1 MMQLADH
8 EAIGERSV
16 IRDSGPDFPEGVAL
30 VVGGS
35 GGTGQVICERLAAA
49 GANVAIGYRH
59 HIEAAEAAA
68 ATVARHGVQAQLV
81 RIDVTDPQ
89 SLHDATAE
97 LVVAFGRLHTV
108 VVATGY
114 DIQMRMIHEVTPD
127 EWRRVIDNDVNGFF
141 NIIHATLPE
150 LRRQGGSY
158 VHIGSA
164 GVVKWPE
171 RDVLSVAPKGAI
183 QQLMKGIAREE
194 GGNGV
199 RANSIAI
206 GVIDAGIFHRLK
218 DTAFDAEWHRTVQQT
233 IALHRYGQP
242 EEVADLAVFLAS
254 ARGGYVT
261 GQTISCDGG
270 WNL

>member
-1 MMQLADH
+1 VSQQ
-8 EAIGERSV
+8 V
-16 IRDSGPDFPEGVAL
+16 NTDFPEGVAL

-35 GGTGQVICERLAAA
+35 GGTGQVICQRLAAA
-49 GANVAIGYRH
+49 GTNVAISYRNNL
-59 HIEAAEAAA
+59 EAAETAAKA
-68 ATVARHGVQAQLV
+68 ARAEGVDVELV
-81 RIDVTDPQ
+81 QIDVTQPDTI
-89 SLHDATAE
+89 TAAVTQ
-97 LVVAFGRLHTV
+97 LVARFGHLHTV

-141 NIIHATLPE
+141 NIVYATLPE
-150 LRRQGGSY
+150 LRKHGGSY

-218 DTAFDAEWHRTVQQT
+218 DTAFDAQWHETVQAT
-233 IALHRYGQP
+233 IALHRYGMP
-242 EEVADLAVFLAS
+242 EEVADTAVFLAS
-254 ARGGYVT
+254 RRAGYVT

>member
-1 MMQLADH
+1 M
-8 EAIGERSV
+8 IRSL
-16 IRDSGPDFPEGVAL
+16 GPDFPEGVAL
-30 VVGGS
+30 VLGGS

-49 GANVAIGYRH
+49 GANVAIAFRGNR
-59 HIEAAEAAA
+59 EGAEQAAAEAGS
-68 ATVARHGVQAQLV
+68 HGTEVVLHQ
-81 RIDVTDPQ
+81 IDVTRPD
-89 SLHDATAE
+89 SIGAAVAA
-97 LVVAFGRLHTV
+97 LVERFGRLHTV

-141 NIIHATLPE
+141 NVVHATLPE
-150 LRRQGGSY
+150 LRKHGGSY
-158 VHIGSA
+158 VHVGSA
-164 GVVKWPE
+164 GVVRWPE

-218 DTAFDAEWHRTVQQT
+218 DTAFDAEWHRTVQAT
-233 IALHRYGQP
+233 IALHRYGLP
-242 EEVADLAVFLAS
+242 EEVAETAVFLAS
-254 ARGGYVT
+254 RRAGYVT

>member
-1 MMQLADH
+1 M
-8 EAIGERSV
+8 
-16 IRDSGPDFPEGVAL
+16 IRPAGPAFPQGVAL

-49 GANVAIGYRH
+49 GANVAITYRNNRDG
-59 HIEAAEAAA
+59 AEAAA
-68 ATVARHGVQAQLV
+68 DDARSHGVSLELVQA
-81 RIDVTDPQ
+81 DVTDPA
-89 SLHDATAE
+89 SLRAAVAA
-97 LVVAFGRLHTV
+97 LVAKFGRLHTV
-108 VVATGY
+108 IVATGY
-114 DIQMRMIHEVTPD
+114 DIQMRKIHEVTPE
-127 EWRRVIDNDVNGFF
+127 EWRRVVDNDINGFF
-141 NIIHATLPE
+141 NVVHATLPE
-150 LRRQGGSY
+150 LRKHGGSY
-158 VHIGSA
+158 VHVGSA

-199 RANSIAI
+199 RANTIAI

-218 DTAFDAEWHRTVQQT
+218 DTAFDAEWHSQVQAT

-242 EEVADLAVFLAS
+242 EEVADTAVFLAS
-254 ARGGYVT
+254 GKAGYIT

>member
-1 MMQLADH
+1 MP
-8 EAIGERSV
+8 S
-16 IRDSGPDFPEGVAL
+16 STTKDFPEGIAL
-30 VVGGS
+30 VIGGS
-35 GGTGQVICERLAAA
+35 GGTGQVIAQRLAAA
-49 GANVAIGYRH
+49 GTAVAITYRNNK
-59 HIEAAEAAA
+59 EGAEAAA
-68 ATVARHGVQAQLV
+68 QAARAEGV
-81 RIDVTDPQ
+81 DV
-89 SLHDATAE
+89 E
-97 LVVAFGRLHTV
+97 LVQLDVAEPASIQAAVAKLVATYGHMHSV

-114 DIQMRMIHEVTPD
+114 DIKMRMIHEVTPE
-127 EWRRVIDNDVNGFF
+127 EWRDVVNNDVNGFF
-141 NIIHATLPE
+141 NIIHATLPH
-150 LRRQGGSY
+150 LREKGGSY

-164 GVVKWPE
+164 GVVRWPE

-218 DTAFDAEWHRTVQQT
+218 DTAFDADWHKAVQAT
-233 IALHRYGQP
+233 IALHRYGAP
-242 EEVADLAVFLAS
+242 EEVADTAVFLAS
-254 ARGGYVT
+254 ARAGYVT

>member
-1 MMQLADH
+1 MIRALA
-8 EAIGERSV
+8 
-16 IRDSGPDFPEGVAL
+16 PDFPEGAAL
-30 VVGGS
+30 VLGGS

-49 GANVAIGYRH
+49 GANVAIAYRSNRD
-59 HIEAAEAAA
+59 AAEAAA
-68 ATVARHGVQAQLV
+68 SDVRTHGREVTLEAL
-81 RIDVTDPQ
+81 DVTDPASIQ
-89 SLHDATAE
+89 AAVTRIVE
-97 LVVAFGRLHTV
+97 RFGRLHTV

-114 DIQMRMIHEVTPD
+114 DIQMRMIHEVTP
-127 EWRRVIDNDVNGFF
+127 EEFRRVIDNDLNGFF
-141 NIIHATLPE
+141 NIVHATLPE
-150 LRRQGGSY
+150 LRKQGGSY

-171 RDVLSVAPKGAI
+171 RDVLSVVPKGAI

-218 DTAFDAEWHRTVQQT
+218 DTAFDAEWHRTVQAG
-233 IALHRYGQP
+233 IALHRYGLP
-242 EEVADLAVFLAS
+242 EEVAETAAFLAS
-254 ARGGYVT
+254 SRAGYLT

>member
-1 MMQLADH
+1 M
-8 EAIGERSV
+8 
-16 IRDSGPDFPEGVAL
+16 IRTLGPDFPDGVAL
-30 VVGGS
+30 VLGGS

-49 GANVAIGYRH
+49 GTHVAIGFRGNRDAAE
-59 HIEAAEAAA
+59 EAAQAVRGHGKEAAL
-68 ATVARHGVQAQLV
+68 AQL
-81 RIDVTDPQ
+81 DVTDPA
-89 SLHDATAE
+89 SVAKVVED
-97 LVVAFGRLHTV
+97 LVARFGRLHTV

-114 DIQMRMIHEVTPD
+114 DIQMRMIHEVTPE

-141 NIIHATLPE
+141 NIVHATLPE
-150 LRRQGGSY
+150 LRRNGGSY
-158 VHIGSA
+158 VHVGSA
-164 GVVKWPE
+164 GVVRWPE

-199 RANSIAI
+199 RANTIAI

-218 DTAFDAEWHRTVQQT
+218 DTAFDADWHREVQAA
-233 IALHRYGQP
+233 IALHRYGLP
-242 EEVADLAVFLAS
+242 EEVAETAVFLAS
-254 ARGGYVT
+254 TRAGYVT

>member
-1 MMQLADH
+1 M
-8 EAIGERSV
+8 
-16 IRDSGPDFPEGVAL
+16 IRPSGPDFPDGVAL

-49 GANVAIGYRH
+49 GANVAIAYRSNR
-59 HIEAAEAAA
+59 EAAEQAA
-68 ATVARHGVQAQLV
+68 VDARTHGHAVELVQA
-81 RIDVTDPQ
+81 DVTDPE
-89 SLHDATAE
+89 SLQQTVTE
-97 LVVAFGRLHTV
+97 LVAKYGRLHTV

-114 DIQMRMIHEVTPD
+114 DIQMRMIRDVTPE
-127 EWRRVIDNDVNGFF
+127 EWRKVVDNDVNGFF
-141 NIIHATLPE
+141 NVVYATLPE
-150 LRRQGGSY
+150 LRKAGGAY
-158 VHIGSA
+158 VHVGSA

-199 RANSIAI
+199 RANTIAI

-218 DTAFDAEWHRTVQQT
+218 DTAFDADWHTQVQAT

-242 EEVADLAVFLAS
+242 EEVADTAVFLAS
-254 ARGGYVT
+254 RRSSYVT

>member
-1 MMQLADH
+1 MEQVL
-8 EAIGERSV
+8 
-16 IRDSGPDFPEGVAL
+16 GPDFPEGVAL
-30 VVGGS
+30 VLGGS
-35 GGTGQVICERLAAA
+35 GGTGRVICERLAAA
-49 GANVAIGYRH
+49 GAHVAIGYRGNRAAAE
-59 HIEAAEAAA
+59 EAAESAS
-68 ATVARHGVQAQLV
+68 RHGVEVVLQQV
-81 RIDVTDPQ
+81 DVTDPAGVQ
-89 SLHDATAE
+89 RAVAD
-97 LVVAFGRLHTV
+97 LVQRFGRLHTV

-114 DIQMRMIHEVTPD
+114 DIQMRMIHEVTPE

-141 NIIHATLPE
+141 NVIHATLPE
-150 LRRQGGSY
+150 LRKHGGSY
-158 VHIGSA
+158 VHVGSA

-194 GGNGV
+194 GGNNV

-233 IALHRYGQP
+233 IALHRYGLP
-242 EEVADLAVFLAS
+242 EEVAETAVFLAS
-254 ARGGYVT
+254 RRAGYVT

>member
-1 MMQLADH
+1 M
-8 EAIGERSV
+8 GERDV
-16 IRDSGPDFPEGVAL
+16 IRSLGSDFPEGVAL

-35 GGTGQVICERLAAA
+35 GGTGQVISERLAAA
-49 GANVAIGYRH
+49 GANVAITFRNNQAGAD
-59 HIEAAEAAA
+59 EAA
-68 ATVARHGVQAQLV
+68 TDARTHGGKVELV
-81 RIDVTDPQ
+81 RLDVTDPSSIQ
-89 SLHDATAE
+89 AAVAD
-97 LVVAFGRLHTV
+97 LVAKFGRLHTV
-108 VVATGY
+108 IVATGY

-127 EWRRVIDNDVNGFF
+127 EWRKVIDNDVNGFF
-141 NIIHATLPE
+141 NIVHATLPE
-150 LRRQGGSY
+150 LRKSGGSY

-164 GVVKWPE
+164 GVGKWPE

-199 RANSIAI
+199 RANTIAI

-218 DTAFDAEWHRTVQQT
+218 DTAFDAAWHEQVQAT
-233 IALHRYGQP
+233 IALHRYGLP
-242 EEVADLAVFLAS
+242 EEVAETAVFLAS
-254 ARGGYVT
+254 ARAGYVT

>member
-1 MMQLADH
+1 MQT
-8 EAIGERSV
+8 
-16 IRDSGPDFPEGVAL
+16 DFPSGVAL

-35 GGTGQVICERLAAA
+35 GGTGQVICRQLAKA
-49 GANVAIGYRH
+49 GSNVAIGYRNNKQ
-59 HIEAAEAAA
+59 AAEEAAA
-68 ATVARHGVQAQLV
+68 EVTAAGAAVELVQV
-81 RIDVTDPQ
+81 DVTDPD
-89 SLHDATAE
+89 SLKRAVSG
-97 LVVAFGRLHTV
+97 LVARFGHLHTV

-114 DIQMRMIHEVTPD
+114 DIQMRMIHEVTPE
-127 EWRRVIDNDVNGFF
+127 EWRAVIDNDVNGFF
-141 NIIHATLPE
+141 NVVYATLPE
-150 LRRQGGSY
+150 LRKNGGSY

-218 DTAFDAEWHRTVQQT
+218 DTAFDAEWHRTVQET
-233 IALHRYGQP
+233 IALHRYGLP
-242 EEVADLAVFLAS
+242 EEVADTVVFLAS
-254 ARGGYVT
+254 KRAGYVT

>member
-1 MMQLADH
+1 M
-8 EAIGERSV
+8 RSQV
-16 IRDSGPDFPEGVAL
+16 QADFPEGIAL

-49 GANVAIGYRH
+49 GTHVAIGYRNNR
-59 HIEAAEAAA
+59 EAAEAAA
-68 ATVARHGVQAQLV
+68 SNARAHGVTADLV
-81 RIDVTDPQ
+81 QFDVTDPQ
-89 SLHDATAE
+89 GISEAVQA
-97 LVVAFGRLHTV
+97 LVARHGRLHTV

-141 NIIHATLPE
+141 NIVHATLPE
-150 LRRQGGSY
+150 LRKHGGSY

-164 GVVKWPE
+164 GVGKWPE

-199 RANSIAI
+199 RANTIAI

-218 DTAFDAEWHRTVQQT
+218 DTAFDAEWHRTVQAT

-242 EEVADLAVFLAS
+242 EEVADTAVFLAS
-254 ARGGYVT
+254 RRAAYLT
-261 GQTISCDGG
+261 GQTLSCDGG

>member
-1 MMQLADH
+1 M
-8 EAIGERSV
+8 IGNRQ
-16 IRDSGPDFPEGVAL
+16 PDFPEGVAL

-35 GGTGQVICERLAAA
+35 GGTGQVIAKHLAEA
-49 GANVAIGYRH
+49 GADVALSYNSNR
-59 HIEAAEAAA
+59 ANAEAAA
-68 ATVARHGVQAQLV
+68 DTIAQTGRKASVVQ
-81 RIDVTDPQ
+81 IDVRDPA
-89 SLHDATAE
+89 SLKAAVDQLIADH
-97 LVVAFGRLHTV
+97 GRIHTV

-114 DIQMRMIHEVTPD
+114 DIKMRMIHEVTPE
-127 EWRRVIDNDVNGFF
+127 EWRSVIDNDVNGFF
-141 NIIHATLPE
+141 NIVHATLPH
-150 LRRQGGSY
+150 LREGGGSY

-194 GGNGV
+194 GGNNV

-206 GVIDAGIFHRLK
+206 GVIDVGIFHRLK
-218 DTAFDAEWHRTVQQT
+218 DTAFDAEWHRTVQAT

-242 EEVADLAVFLAS
+242 EEVADTAVFLAS
-254 ARGGYVT
+254 SRAGYVT

>member
-1 MMQLADH
+1 MVQDL
-8 EAIGERSV
+8 
-16 IRDSGPDFPEGVAL
+16 GPDFPEGIAL
-30 VVGGS
+30 VLGGS

-49 GANVAIGYRH
+49 GTPVAVGYRGN
-59 HIEAAEAAA
+59 AAA
-68 ATVARHGVQAQLV
+68 AEE
-81 RIDVTDPQ
+81 
-89 SLHDATAE
+89 TAE
-97 LVVAFGRLHTV
+97 LVRAHGVEAVLQQVDVTDSPGLQNAVAELVARFGRLHTV

-114 DIQMRMIHEVTPD
+114 DIKMRMIREVTPE
-127 EWRRVIDNDVNGFF
+127 EWRSVIDNDVNGFF
-141 NIIHATLPE
+141 NVVHATLPE
-150 LRRQGGSY
+150 LRKQGGSY

-194 GGNGV
+194 GGNSV

-218 DTAFDAEWHRTVQQT
+218 DTAFDDEWHRTVQQT
-233 IALHRYGQP
+233 IALHRYGLP
-242 EEVADLAVFLAS
+242 EEVAETAVFLAS
-254 ARGGYVT
+254 RRAGYVT

>member
-1 MMQLADH
+1 MA
-8 EAIGERSV
+8 RK
-16 IRDSGPDFPEGVAL
+16 PDFPNGVAL

-35 GGTGQVICERLAAA
+35 GGTGQVIARHLAEA
-49 GANVAIGYRH
+49 GAAVALSYNNNREG
-59 HIEAAEAAA
+59 AEAAA
-68 ATVARHGVQAQLV
+68 AAIGDQASVVQVDV
-81 RIDVTDPQ
+81 RDPA
-89 SLHDATAE
+89 SIAAAVEE
-97 LVVAFGRLHTV
+97 LVSRHGRLHSV
-108 VVATGY
+108 IIATGY
-114 DIQMRMIHEVTPD
+114 DIKMRMIHEVTPE
-127 EWRRVIDNDVNGFF
+127 EWRAVIDNDVNGFF
-141 NIIHATLPE
+141 NIIHATLPH
-150 LRRQGGSY
+150 LRQHGGSY

-206 GVIDAGIFHRLK
+206 GVIDVGIFHRLK
-218 DTAFDAEWHRTVQQT
+218 DTAFDADWHREVQAG
-233 IALHRYGQP
+233 IALHRYGEA
-242 EEVADLAVFLAS
+242 EEVADTAVFLAS
-254 ARGGYVT
+254 ARAGYVT

>member
-1 MMQLADH
+1 MPQPAQ
-8 EAIGERSV
+8 
-16 IRDSGPDFPEGVAL
+16 PDFPEGVAL

-49 GANVAIGYRH
+49 GANVAIGYRNNR
-59 HIEAAEAAA
+59 EAAEEA
-68 ATVARHGVQAQLV
+68 ATSALAHGVEVELAQFDVVDPAAIAASVASLIAKYG
-81 RIDVTDPQ
+81 RI
-89 SLHDATAE
+89 
-97 LVVAFGRLHTV
+97 HTV
-108 VVATGY
+108 IVATGY
-114 DIQMRMIHEVTPD
+114 DIQMRMIHEVEPE
-127 EWRRVIDNDVNGFF
+127 EWRKVIDNDVNGFF
-141 NIIHATLPE
+141 NIVHATLPE
-150 LRRQGGSY
+150 LRKGGGSY
-158 VHIGSA
+158 VHISSA
-164 GVVKWPE
+164 GLGKWPE

-199 RANSIAI
+199 RANTIAI

-218 DTAFDAEWHRTVQQT
+218 DTAFDEEWHRTVQAT

-242 EEVADLAVFLAS
+242 EEVADTAVFLAS
-254 ARGGYVT
+254 RRGGYVT

>member
-1 MMQLADH
+1 MIRSLAP
-8 EAIGERSV
+8 E
-16 IRDSGPDFPEGVAL
+16 FPEGVAL

-35 GGTGQVICERLAAA
+35 GGTGQVISERLAAA
-49 GANVAIGYRH
+49 GANVAISYRNNR
-59 HIEAAEAAA
+59 EGADAAAED
-68 ATVARHGVQAQLV
+68 ARGHGNAVELVQL
-81 RIDVTDPQ
+81 DVTKPETIQ
-89 SLHDATAE
+89 A
-97 LVVAFGRLHTV
+97 VVSQIVEKYGRLHTV
-108 VVATGY
+108 VIATGY

-150 LRRQGGSY
+150 LRKSGGSY

-199 RANSIAI
+199 RANTVAI

-218 DTAFDAEWHRTVQQT
+218 DTAFDADWHREVQAT
-233 IALHRYGQP
+233 IALHRYGLA
-242 EEVADLAVFLAS
+242 EEVAETAVFLAS
-254 ARGGYVT
+254 ARAGYVT

>member
-1 MMQLADH
+1 MVAAPGQ
-8 EAIGERSV
+8 
-16 IRDSGPDFPEGVAL
+16 DFPEGVAL
-30 VVGGS
+30 VLGGS

-49 GANVAIGYRH
+49 GANVAIGYRGNL
-59 HIEAAEAAA
+59 AAAEEAAA
-68 ATVARHGVQAQLV
+68 LARVHGTEVVLQQT
-81 RIDVTDPQ
+81 DVTDPEGLQ
-89 SLHDATAE
+89 RAVAD
-97 LVVAFGRLHTV
+97 LVARFGRLHTV

-114 DIQMRMIHEVTPD
+114 DIQMRLIREVTPD

-141 NIIHATLPE
+141 NVVHATLPE
-150 LRRQGGSY
+150 LRKQGGSY
-158 VHIGSA
+158 VHVGSA

-194 GGNGV
+194 GGSEV

-218 DTAFDAEWHRTVQQT
+218 DTAFDAEWHRTVQET
-233 IALHRYGQP
+233 IALHRYGEP
-242 EEVADLAVFLAS
+242 EEVADTAVFLAS
-254 ARGGYVT
+254 RRAGYVT

>member
-1 MMQLADH
+1 
-8 EAIGERSV
+8 V
-16 IRDSGPDFPEGVAL
+16 IRSLGPEFPEGVAL
-30 VVGGS
+30 VLGGS
-35 GGTGQVICERLAAA
+35 GGTGQVISERLAAA
-49 GANVAIGYRH
+49 GANVAIAYRNNK
-59 HIEAAEAAA
+59 EAAEAAA
-68 ATVARHGVQAQLV
+68 ADARTHGHEVELVAL
-81 RIDVTDPQ
+81 DVTKPETIQ
-89 SLHDATAE
+89 AAVATLA
-97 LVVAFGRLHTV
+97 AKFGRLHTV

-141 NIIHATLPE
+141 NIVHATLPE
-150 LRRQGGSY
+150 LRKAGGSY

-164 GVVKWPE
+164 GVGKWPE

-199 RANSIAI
+199 RANTIAI

-218 DTAFDAEWHRTVQQT
+218 DTAFDAEWHSNVQAT
-233 IALHRYGQP
+233 IALHRYGLP
-242 EEVADLAVFLAS
+242 EEVAETAVFLAS
-254 ARGGYVT
+254 ARAGYVT

>member
-1 MMQLADH
+1 MVQEKAT
-8 EAIGERSV
+8 
-16 IRDSGPDFPEGVAL
+16 DFPEGIAL
-30 VVGGS
+30 IVGGS
-35 GGTGQVICERLAAA
+35 GGTGQVIAQRFAASGTAVAITYRNNRA
-49 GANVAIGYRH
+49 GAEA
-59 HIEAAEAAA
+59 AAEAARA
-68 ATVARHGVQAQLV
+68 EGVAV
-81 RIDVTDPQ
+81 
-89 SLHDATAE
+89 E
-97 LVVAFGRLHTV
+97 LVQLDVNDPSTITSAVEKLTAAYGHMHSV

-114 DIQMRMIHEVTPD
+114 DIKMRMIHEVTPE
-127 EWRRVIDNDVNGFF
+127 EWRDVINNDVNGFF
-141 NIIHATLPE
+141 NIVYATLPH
-150 LRRQGGSY
+150 LREKGGSY

-199 RANSIAI
+199 RANGIAI

-218 DTAFDAEWHRTVQQT
+218 DTAFDAEWHSSVQAT

-242 EEVADLAVFLAS
+242 EEVADTAVFLAS
-254 ARGGYVT
+254 KRAGYVT

>member
-1 MMQLADH
+1 MTELVQA
-8 EAIGERSV
+8 
-16 IRDSGPDFPEGVAL
+16 DFPEGIAL

-49 GANVAIGYRH
+49 GANVAIGYRNNRD
-59 HIEAAEAAA
+59 AAEDAASK
-68 ATVARHGVQAQLV
+68 ARAHGIAVELAPF
-81 RIDVTDPQ
+81 DVTDPQ
-89 SLHDATAE
+89 GVSDAVQA
-97 LVVAFGRLHTV
+97 LVSQHGRLHTV

-114 DIQMRMIHEVTPD
+114 DIQMRMIQEVTPD

-141 NIIHATLPE
+141 NIVHATLPE
-150 LRRQGGSY
+150 LRKHGGSY
-158 VHIGSA
+158 VHISSA
-164 GVVKWPE
+164 GLGKWPE

-199 RANSIAI
+199 RANTIAI

-218 DTAFDAEWHRTVQQT
+218 DTAFDADWHRTVQAT

-242 EEVADLAVFLAS
+242 EEVADTAVFLAS
-254 ARGGYVT
+254 RRAGYLT

>member
-1 MMQLADH
+1 MIHSL
-8 EAIGERSV
+8 
-16 IRDSGPDFPEGVAL
+16 GPDFPEGVAL
-30 VVGGS
+30 VLGGS

-49 GANVAIGYRH
+49 GANVAIAYRGNR
-59 HIEAAEAAA
+59 EGAEAAA
-68 ATVARHGVQAQLV
+68 NDVRAHGKRIELVQL
-81 RIDVTDPQ
+81 DVTDP
-89 SLHDATAE
+89 ATIQAAVAD
-97 LVVAFGRLHTV
+97 LVSKFDRLHTV

-114 DIQMRMIHEVTPD
+114 DIQMRMVSEVTPD

-141 NIIHATLPE
+141 NIVHATLPE
-150 LRRQGGSY
+150 LRKNGGSY

-194 GGNGV
+194 GGNNV
-199 RANSIAI
+199 RANTIAI

-218 DTAFDAEWHRTVQQT
+218 DTAFDADWHAAVQQA
-233 IALHRYGQP
+233 IALHRYGLP
-242 EEVADLAVFLAS
+242 EEVAETAVFLAS
-254 ARGGYVT
+254 ARAGYVT

>member
-1 MMQLADH
+1 MAD
-8 EAIGERSV
+8 RV
-16 IRDSGPDFPEGVAL
+16 QTDFPEGIAL

-49 GANVAIGYRH
+49 GANVAIGYRNNR
-59 HIEAAEAAA
+59 ESAEAAA
-68 ATVARHGVQAQLV
+68 SMARSHGAKVELVQF
-81 RIDVTDPQ
+81 DVTNSQ
-89 SLHDATAE
+89 AILDAVRD
-97 LVVAFGRLHTV
+97 LVERHGRLHTV
-108 VVATGY
+108 VIATGY

-141 NIIHATLPE
+141 NIVHATLPE
-150 LRRQGGSY
+150 LRKHGGSY

-164 GVVKWPE
+164 GVGKWPE

-199 RANSIAI
+199 RANTIAI

-218 DTAFDAEWHRTVQQT
+218 DTAFDAEWHQTVQAT

-242 EEVADLAVFLAS
+242 EEVADTAVFLAS
-254 ARGGYVT
+254 RRAGYLT

>member
-1 MMQLADH
+1 M
-8 EAIGERSV
+8 
-16 IRDSGPDFPEGVAL
+16 IRPSSPDFPEGIAL

-35 GGTGQVICERLAAA
+35 GGTGQVISERLAAA
-49 GANVAIGYRH
+49 GANVAITYRNNR
-59 HIEAAEAAA
+59 AGAEAAA
-68 ATVARHGVQAQLV
+68 EDARAHGGRVELVQA
-81 RIDVTDPQ
+81 DVTDPA
-89 SLHDATAE
+89 SLQRAVAG
-97 LVVAFGRLHTV
+97 LVASHGRLHTV

-114 DIQMRMIHEVTPD
+114 DIQMRMIHEVTPE
-127 EWRRVIDNDVNGFF
+127 EWRKVIDNDVNGFF
-141 NIIHATLPE
+141 NVVHATLPE
-150 LRRQGGSY
+150 LRKQGGSY
-158 VHIGSA
+158 VHVGSA
-164 GVVKWPE
+164 GVVRWPE

-199 RANSIAI
+199 RANTIAI

-218 DTAFDAEWHRTVQQT
+218 DTAFDADWHRQVQAT

-242 EEVADLAVFLAS
+242 EEVADTAVFLAS
-254 ARGGYVT
+254 QRAGYVT

>member
-1 MMQLADH
+1 MA
-8 EAIGERSV
+8 RSL
-16 IRDSGPDFPEGVAL
+16 GPEFPEGVAL

-49 GANVAIGYRH
+49 GANVAITYRGNR
-59 HIEAAEAAA
+59 EGAEAAA
-68 ATVARHGVQAQLV
+68 EDARAHGVEVAVQQF
-81 RIDVTDPQ
+81 DVTDPVCVQ
-89 SLHDATAE
+89 TAVDE
-97 LVVAFGRLHTV
+97 LVKRFGRIHTV

-114 DIQMRMIHEVTPD
+114 DIQMRMIHEVTPE

-141 NIIHATLPE
+141 NIVHATLPE
-150 LRRQGGSY
+150 LRKHGGSY

-218 DTAFDAEWHRTVQQT
+218 DTAFDAEWHRTVQAT
-233 IALHRYGQP
+233 IALHRYGLP
-242 EEVADLAVFLAS
+242 EEVAETAVFLAS
-254 ARGGYVT
+254 ARAGYVT

>member
-1 MMQLADH
+1 M
-8 EAIGERSV
+8 IRSL
-16 IRDSGPDFPEGVAL
+16 GPHFPDGVAL

-49 GANVAIGYRH
+49 GANVAIGYRGNRD
-59 HIEAAEAAA
+59 AAEQAADL
-68 ATVARHGVQAQLV
+68 ARSHGVEVILQQ
-81 RIDVTDPQ
+81 IDVTDPQ
-89 SLHDATAE
+89 TILQAVAE
-97 LVVAFGRLHTV
+97 LVERFGRLHTV

-114 DIQMRMIHEVTPD
+114 DIQMRMIHEVTPE

-141 NIIHATLPE
+141 NIIYATLPE
-150 LRRQGGSY
+150 LRKRGGSY

-218 DTAFDAEWHRTVQQT
+218 DTAFDAEWHRTVQAT
-233 IALHRYGQP
+233 IALHRYGLP
-242 EEVADLAVFLAS
+242 EEVAETAVFLAS
-254 ARGGYVT
+254 SSAGYIT

>member
-1 MMQLADH
+1 MMA
-8 EAIGERSV
+8 ERK
-16 IRDSGPDFPEGVAL
+16 PDFPDGVAL

-35 GGTGQVICERLAAA
+35 GGTGQVIAQRLAEA
-49 GANVAIGYRH
+49 GATVALSYNNNREG
-59 HIEAAEAAA
+59 AEAAA
-68 ATVARHGVQAQLV
+68 AAIGGKSDVV
-81 RIDVTDPQ
+81 RIDVRDPASIAQ
-89 SLHDATAE
+89 AVEE
-97 LVVAFGRLHTV
+97 LVSRHGRLHTV
-108 VVATGY
+108 VIATGY
-114 DIQMRMIHEVTPD
+114 DIKMRMIHEVTPE
-127 EWRRVIDNDVNGFF
+127 EWRAVIDNDVNGFF
-141 NIIHATLPE
+141 NIVYATLPH
-150 LRRQGGSY
+150 LRKEGGSY

-206 GVIDAGIFHRLK
+206 GVIDVGIFHRLK
-218 DTAFDAEWHRTVQQT
+218 DTAFDADWHREVQAG
-233 IALHRYGQP
+233 IALHRYGEA
-242 EEVADLAVFLAS
+242 EEVADTAVFLAS
-254 ARGGYVT
+254 ARAGYVT